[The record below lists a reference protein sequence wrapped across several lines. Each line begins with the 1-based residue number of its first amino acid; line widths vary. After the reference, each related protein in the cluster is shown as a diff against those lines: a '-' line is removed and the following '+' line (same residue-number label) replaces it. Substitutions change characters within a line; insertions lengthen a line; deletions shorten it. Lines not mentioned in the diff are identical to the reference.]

1 MKLASHG
8 RKVEKFGSPALEI
21 ECIVVATCLSS
32 LITCSLETGDKG
44 ILSAFV
50 ERWNKETN
58 NFHLPIGEMSI
69 TLDDV
74 ASLLLLPIASSFFT
88 YYSIDIEQA
97 VELLVELLE
106 VTKQEAIDEREQCR
120 RAYVRLV

>member
-1 MKLASHG
+1 MEKVG
-8 RKVEKFGSPALEI
+8 RHAPEI
-21 ECIVVATCLSS
+21 EDIVAAIGLIY
-32 LITCSLETGDKG
+32 LITYSMETDDKG
-44 ILSAFV
+44 LLYAFA
-50 ERWNKETN
+50 ERWYRETSS
-58 NFHLPIGEMSI
+58 FHLFIGELSI